1 MMPKKRTYHSEARSE
16 QAELTK
22 ARILEA
28 AKQRFAA
35 DGYDKTTIDSIATLA
50 NVSAPTVYATFKS
63 KKGILL
69 ALMQMILFGAHYQTL
84 VENAHRI
91 TDPVEALAMAAN
103 ITRTIYDTDQ
113 AEIALIRGASVLSPE
128 LKELELQGERQRY
141 ARQAFII
148 RQLAE
153 AGLLPD
159 GMDVAHAR
167 DILWSLT
174 SRELYHKFIEERG
187 WSSEEYETWL
197 QRTLLQTLVRA

>member
-1 MMPKKRTYHSEARSE
+1 MPKKRTYHSEVRTE

-22 ARILEA
+22 TRILAA

-50 NVSAPTVYATFKS
+50 NVSVPTIYATFKS
-63 KKGILL
+63 KEGILL
-69 ALMQMILFGAHYQTL
+69 ALMQTVLFGEQYQTL

-91 TDPVEALAMAAN
+91 TDPVEALAVAAN
-103 ITRTIYDTDQ
+103 ITRTIYDADQ
-113 AEIALIRGASVLSPE
+113 AEIALIRGASVLSPV

-148 RQLAE
+148 RQLAD

-159 GMDVAHAR
+159 GMDIAPAR

-174 SRELYHKFIEERG
+174 SRELYHKFIVERG
-187 WSSEEYETWL
+187 WSSEAYEMWL
-197 QRTLLQTLVRA
+197 RRTLRQTLVRA

>member
-1 MMPKKRTYHSEARSE
+1 MPKKRTYHSEVRSE

-22 ARILEA
+22 TRILAA

-50 NVSAPTVYATFKS
+50 NVSVPTIYATFKS
-63 KKGILL
+63 KEGILL
-69 ALMQMILFGAHYQTL
+69 ALMQTVLFGEQYQTL

-91 TDPVEALAMAAN
+91 TDPVEALAVAAN
-103 ITRTIYDTDQ
+103 ITRTIYDADQ
-113 AEIALIRGASVLSPE
+113 AEIALIRGASVLSPV
-128 LKELELQGERQRY
+128 LKELEQKGERQRY

-148 RQLAE
+148 RQLAD

-159 GMDVAHAR
+159 GMDVAQAR

-174 SRELYHKFIEERG
+174 SRELYHKFIGERG
-187 WSSEEYETWL
+187 WSSEAYEMWL
-197 QRTLLQTLVRA
+197 RRTLRQTLVRA

>member
-1 MMPKKRTYHSEARSE
+1 MPKKRTYHSAARSE

-22 ARILEA
+22 TRILDA
-28 AKQRFAA
+28 AKQRFGA
-35 DGYDKTTIDSIATLA
+35 DGYDKTTIDSIATQA
-50 NVSAPTVYATFKS
+50 NVSAPTVYAAFKS
-63 KKGILL
+63 KEGILL
-69 ALMQMILFGAHYQTL
+69 AFMQATLFGPHYQLL
-84 VENAHRI
+84 VEKAHSI
-91 TDPVEALAMAAN
+91 VDPVEALAMAAT

-153 AGLLPD
+153 AAFLPD
-159 GMDVAHAR
+159 GMEVAHAR

-174 SRELYHKFIEERG
+174 SRELYHKFVMERG
-187 WSSEEYETWL
+187 WSSAEYEQWL
-197 QRTLLQTLVRA
+197 RSTLLQTLVRT

>member
-1 MMPKKRTYHSEARSE
+1 MPKKRTYHSEVRTE

-22 ARILEA
+22 TRILAA

-50 NVSAPTVYATFKS
+50 NVSVPTIYATFKS
-63 KKGILL
+63 KEGILL
-69 ALMQMILFGAHYQTL
+69 ALMQTVLFGEQYQTL

-91 TDPVEALAMAAN
+91 TDPVEALAVAAN
-103 ITRTIYDTDQ
+103 ITRTIYDADQ
-113 AEIALIRGASVLSPE
+113 AEIALIRGASVLSPV

-148 RQLAE
+148 RQLAD

-159 GMDVAHAR
+159 DMDIAPAR

-174 SRELYHKFIEERG
+174 SRELYHKFIVERG
-187 WSSEEYETWL
+187 WSSEAYEMWL
-197 QRTLLQTLVRA
+197 RRTLRQTLVRA